1 LGPTI
6 TRVKS
11 AHLDLWEEGW
21 YRNMVIGNEKLNKY
35 WESNPMSAVKYLDME
50 VENQKVEPP
59 IWNSNVTS
67 MKSISKES
75 T

>member
-1 LGPTI
+1 
-6 TRVKS
+6 
-11 AHLDLWEEGW
+11 
-21 YRNMVIGNEKLNKY
+21 MVIGNEKLNKY

-59 IWNSNVTS
+59 IWKSNVTS
-67 MKSISKES
+67 MKSTSKES